1 MPEKLNAKFFTEL
14 IKDSVGY
21 ESGMLKTLVDL
32 FRKPNQII
40 QSLNK
45 GENTYVKPSKFFLNC
60 CGYFILVNSFFID
73 WTEVGE
79 RQDAEFRA
87 LSASGD
93 TNTSFGVLLDF
104 LFSWAFV
111 PVSLLFAVLKLI
123 FVINFSKKL
132 NVQVQDQVA
141 IVFYG
146 ASMSIISTF
155 VIGLT
160 VAFLPF
166 VYGLSIT
173 ILASML
179 FYTFPKKFGYI
190 KSPIDFLPGQG
201 KELQKV
207 HSRASLMLVLISA
220 AFVLLYV
227 FLLEKY
233 FIAG

>member
-1 MPEKLNAKFFTEL
+1 MPEKLNATFFLEL

-79 RQDAEFRA
+79 RQDAEFHA

-93 TNTSFGVLLDF
+93 TSTSFGVLLDF

-155 VIGLT
+155 IIGLT
-160 VAFLPF
+160 AAFLPF

-179 FYTFPKKFGYI
+179 FYIFPKKFGYI

-233 FIAG
+233 FVGG